1 MADENKDNVFRSEDL
16 EDLTS
21 AELLD
26 PLGELQREKTVPRPQ
41 VSKGSSSKQKATL
54 PNVSATSKP
63 RAHSHTQHE
72 AVMEGFKTL
81 QEQQTASLAS
91 LGTAIT
97 NMVSTVKEF
106 MHSSGSSTSWKRKRD
121 ELSESDADEHEID
134 DKIESVNMDE
144 AYKKLVSED
153 KTPEKPAEDEDV
165 LAALSKI
172 SDSEGAVSR
181 SS

>member
-63 RAHSHTQHE
+63 RVHSHTQHE
-72 AVMEGFKTL
+72 AVMEGFKTF
-81 QEQQTASLAS
+81 QEQQTASLAT

-97 NMVSTVKEF
+97 DMVPTVKEF
-106 MHSSGSSTSWKRKRD
+106 MHSSGSGTM
-121 ELSESDADEHEID
+121 ESLI
-134 DKIESVNMDE
+134 VNTC
-144 AYKKLVSED
+144 YLFPYSKLQ
-153 KTPEKPAEDEDV
+153 
-165 LAALSKI
+165 
-172 SDSEGAVSR
+172 
-181 SS
+181 

>member
-63 RAHSHTQHE
+63 CAHSHTQHE

-97 NMVSTVKEF
+97 DMVSTVKEF
-106 MHSSGSSTSWKRKRD
+106 MHSSGSGTSRKRKR
-121 ELSESDADEHEID
+121 DADEHEID
-134 DKIESVNMDE
+134 DEIESVDVEE
-144 AYKKLVSED
+144 AYEKLVSED
-153 KTPEKPAEDEDV
+153 KTPEKPAEDEDNV

-172 SDSEGAVSR
+172 
-181 SS
+181 